1 MKGLM
6 YVPYDTNEE
15 VYKNII
21 AHLQNSASTLYS
33 YAQTYPSSKPMG
45 SSDPIY
51 AGDYA
56 LWARLANSLTLRVAI
71 RTNDKESALQAI
83 AHEAGMI
90 ETNAQNAM
98 MSPGIQGNPYQ
109 LASVSWG
116 DLRVNASIVDYM
128 SGYKDPRMAAYF
140 TKSTF
145 PGYTDQYV
153 GMRSGEADFDK
164 TSVAAYSMPN
174 LTSGTLL
181 PVFVAAETQFLLAEA
196 ALKGWIDGGEAKA
209 REYYEAGIRLSMEQ
223 YGITDSDAV
232 SKYLADK
239 TLTPAGHSNDPRGS
253 KYTYDRKTTVKIAWE
268 GETSTEKHL
277 EQIITQKWIA
287 NYPMGLEAWAEY
299 RRTGYPELA
308 PVIDNL
314 SGGVVDSNRGMRRL
328 AFPLSE
334 KDQNTTNYQNAV
346 TMIGGTDTPAVDLFW
361 TKKN

>member
-1 MKGLM
+1 
-6 YVPYDTNEE
+6 
-15 VYKNII
+15 
-21 AHLQNSASTLYS
+21 
-33 YAQTYPSSKPMG
+33 
-45 SSDPIY
+45 
-51 AGDYA
+51 
-56 LWARLANSLTLRVAI
+56 
-71 RTNDKESALQAI
+71 
-83 AHEAGMI
+83 
-90 ETNAQNAM
+90 
-98 MSPGIQGNPYQ
+98 MS
-109 LASVSWG
+109 
-116 DLRVNASIVDYM
+116 
-128 SGYKDPRMAAYF
+128 AYF

-145 PGYTDQYV
+145 SGYTDQYV

-164 TSVAAYSMPN
+164 ASVAAYSMPN
-174 LTSGTLL
+174 LTSGSAL

-196 ALKGWIDGGEAKA
+196 ALKGWIEGGETKA

-223 YGITDSDAV
+223 NGVTDSEAV
-232 SKYLADK
+232 SKYLSNT
-239 TLTPAGHSNDPRGS
+239 TLTPAGHSKDPRGT
-253 KYTYDRKTTVKIAWE
+253 KYNYDRKTTVKIAWE

-328 AFPLSE
+328 AYPLSE

>member
-1 MKGLM
+1 
-6 YVPYDTNEE
+6 
-15 VYKNII
+15 
-21 AHLQNSASTLYS
+21 
-33 YAQTYPSSKPMG
+33 
-45 SSDPIY
+45 
-51 AGDYA
+51 
-56 LWARLANSLTLRVAI
+56 
-71 RTNDKESALQAI
+71 
-83 AHEAGMI
+83 
-90 ETNAQNAM
+90 
-98 MSPGIQGNPYQ
+98 
-109 LASVSWG
+109 
-116 DLRVNASIVDYM
+116 
-128 SGYKDPRMAAYF
+128 
-140 TKSTF
+140 
-145 PGYTDQYV
+145 
-153 GMRSGEADFDK
+153 MRSGEADFDK

>member
-1 MKGLM
+1 
-6 YVPYDTNEE
+6 
-15 VYKNII
+15 
-21 AHLQNSASTLYS
+21 
-33 YAQTYPSSKPMG
+33 
-45 SSDPIY
+45 
-51 AGDYA
+51 
-56 LWARLANSLTLRVAI
+56 
-71 RTNDKESALQAI
+71 
-83 AHEAGMI
+83 MI

-308 PVIDNL
+308 PAIDNL
-314 SGGVVDSNRGMRRL
+314 SGGVISDNFRGLRRL
-328 AFPLSE
+328 RYPYTERNLNKS
-334 KDQNTTNYQNAV
+334 NYDKAV
-346 TMIGGTDTPAVDLFW
+346 ALLGGTDNESVDLFW
-361 TKKN
+361 TKKK